1 MAADCQTRRCWCGPD
16 HVCRALLTLRVR
28 AATCRIGKGTAGVM
42 KRHGMKGGNASHGT
56 TKTYRKMGAT
66 GGGQDPG
73 RVWPGKKM
81 AGRMGNKRVLTLS
94 LQVHKIDT
102 RWNVIYVKGCVS
114 GAPGVRAPLAP
125 FRRPCVGR
133 GAWLLHSALCVRACG
148 DRGGGRGHVSSTK
161 YLA

>member
-1 MAADCQTRRCWCGPD
+1 
-16 HVCRALLTLRVR
+16 
-28 AATCRIGKGTAGVM
+28 M

-102 RWNVIYVKGCVS
+102 RWNVIYVKGAVS
-114 GAPGVRAPLAP
+114 GAPGVCAHWPTGRPPTPLLLVLVHASGLGACRDRCGNAHVCTRGCCSWRAFCP
-125 FRRPCVGR
+125 
-133 GAWLLHSALCVRACG
+133 ACF
-148 DRGGGRGHVSSTK
+148 S
-161 YLA
+161 